1 MPHCKTLTPNR
12 KRHKPPPRGEY
23 LGASTHPRT
32 PLVRSSPLIVVVTS
46 QAATP
51 SYCWRTHWQTG
62 YDSAFSLLSKFALL
76 NGLSAVQIG
85 MLFISAECGH
95 KSALVRQLNIDL
107 RDPTVFDLPTISQ
120 LCETTAETVAA
131 GFVMGRFAASLIES
145 TDVLRYCV
153 ECLAR
158 GFHSPLYQLK
168 FIPQCPMHHLP
179 LRQSCHYCGG
189 IIPYRLTTAALKVPF
204 ACIHCQKDWA
214 PTLRVPR
221 ADTIRL
227 NAQESERLQN
237 AIDVASMK
245 SHLFGSTQNLDRHL
259 SLFGIGRAVLAAP
272 STQRARQ
279 DYYDF
284 IDGLVHRICPELPLS
299 SESPVAVTEV
309 VHGHPLFRSRAHG
322 RRSRGASRGRHALG
336 EADVPAPQNRQEAE
350 AAISFPWDGKLK
362 AIYPTYCALRRRVW
376 RTHVSN
382 HRSCA
387 SSAAVKLWWDVEGE
401 GLATCCPMATAY
413 LRWRMFWEG
422 VRVPADLFRTPRHP
436 PFGVLAWLCDG
447 APIGTEQWT
456 PQGEQ
461 WLAHRVF
468 AMDCIRNFYGW
479 LTLSRSTRTAAST
492 RWSRGAAGGYCLT
505 HWAAAGNDSA
515 SDPLRIFLD
524 IATLAV
530 DARSPIESITLGAH
544 RRWHAAQL
552 HKIVR

>member
-1 MPHCKTLTPNR
+1 MPHCKTLTANR
-12 KRHKPPPRGEY
+12 RRQGPLPRVEY
-23 LGASTHPRT
+23 TDGTARART
-32 PLVRSSPLIVVVTS
+32 PLARSSPRIVVVTP

-76 NGLSAVQIG
+76 NGLSAGQVG
-85 MLFISAECGH
+85 MLFISATCGR
-95 KSALVRQLNIDL
+95 KSALVRQLNLDL
-107 RDPTVFDLPTISQ
+107 RDPTVFDLPAIAE
-120 LCETTAETVAA
+120 LCETTAETVAS
-131 GFVMGRFAASLIES
+131 GFVLGRFAASPIES

-153 ECLAR
+153 ECLSR

-168 FIPQCPMHHLP
+168 FIPQCPIHHLP
-179 LRQSCHYCGG
+179 LRQSCQYCGG

-214 PTLRVPR
+214 PALRAPC
-221 ADTIRL
+221 ADNIRL

-272 STQRARQ
+272 SAQRARQ

-284 IDGLVHRICPELPLS
+284 IDGLVHRICPELPS
-299 SESPVAVTEV
+299 SLESPVAITEV
-309 VHGHPLFRSRAHG
+309 VHGHHICRPRILP
-322 RRSRGASRGRHALG
+322 RRSRGTSRRRHALDDP
-336 EADVPAPQNRQEAE
+336 DVPARGSTQEAD
-350 AAISFPWDGKLK
+350 ASISFPWDAKLK

-376 RTHVSN
+376 RIHVGN

-387 SSAAVKLWWDVEGE
+387 FSAAVKLWWDVEGE
-401 GLATCCPMATAY
+401 GFITFCPMAMAY

-422 VRVPADLFRTPRHP
+422 VRVPADLIRAPRHP

-468 AMDCIRNFYGW
+468 AMDCIRNFYEW
-479 LTLSRSTRTAAST
+479 LTLSMSIPRTSST
-492 RWSRGAAGGYCLT
+492 RWLRVAVGGYCLT

-515 SDPLRIFLD
+515 SGPLRIFLD
-524 IATLAV
+524 VATH
-530 DARSPIESITLGAH
+530 DTRIPIESTSLGAH
-544 RRWHAAQL
+544 RRWHACQL
-552 HKIVR
+552 DKVER